1 MKNWSLPWYIAL
13 FKPLFL
19 AGGILFYSLGVGISH
34 YLGNPIDWEAYWVG
48 LICVILLQLLMIF
61 LKGYFD
67 IAELRQGRN
76 PAGNVNVHDG
86 QHLTRQPAL
95 VGSLTILTLGAAFTV
110 ILQRSGKLSTPAF
123 ILLSAAFML
132 AFLFSAPPLRLAR
145 NGYGE
150 LVEAFLMANLVPAL
164 AFALQTGEIHRLL
177 AMSTFP
183 LTSLYLSMCLALAFP
198 HYAADLKL
206 KKPSLLIWMGWQHG
220 MILHNLFIASGFLL
234 LVIAIL
240 FGLPWLI
247 AWPCF
252 LALPVGFFQ
261 IWQMAQIAEGS
272 KPSWRLLTMT
282 AIFTL
287 GLPAYFLAFGF
298 WTR

>member
-1 MKNWSLPWYIAL
+1 MKNWSLPWYL
-13 FKPLFL
+13 TLLKPLFL
-19 AGGILFYSLGVGISH
+19 AGGILLYSLGAGISH
-34 YLGNPIDWEAYWVG
+34 YLGNPIDWESYWVG

-67 IAELRQGRN
+67 IVEFRQGRN
-76 PAGNVNVHDG
+76 PAVNAGVREG
-86 QHLTRQPAL
+86 QQLTRQSAL
-95 VGSLTILTLGAAFTV
+95 AGSVLILTLGAVFTV
-110 ILQRSGKLSTPAF
+110 ILQRSGRLSLPAF
-123 ILLSAAFML
+123 ILLSVAFIL

-150 LVEAFLMANLVPAL
+150 LVEAFLIANLVPAL

-198 HYAADLKL
+198 NYAEDLKL

-220 MILHNLFIASGFLL
+220 IILQNLFIASGFLL

-261 IWQMAQIAEGS
+261 IWQMAQIAEGV
-272 KPSWRLLTMT
+272 KPNWRLLTMT
-282 AIFTL
+282 AVFTL